1 MSSTHSNRSTPIS
14 RTTSTTTTTTKTTTT
29 TAYSYEHPD
38 KESLAATKIQAGYRG
53 YCTRKK
59 YGNLSLNSSLPS
71 SNYPSIS
78 TRQSYTIHQSPLRN
92 NNNNNNND
100 LENAATR
107 IQASYRGYLTRK
119 ALRDDNDN
127 ITQKQYK
134 PIKNVP
140 YYSNDKINK
149 TNNDHNIDNNN
160 DDDIDGKV
168 KAVTKI
174 QAGYRGYKTRKSLAP
189 LLNHHHHNQHHLISN
204 KENQNYLD
212 YKTIQQERD
221 NSNSHMNT
229 YSLYDP
235 ELAATKI
242 QATFRGYRTR
252 RHLPK

>member
-14 RTTSTTTTTTKTTTT
+14 RTPITVTNTSTTSTTTT
-29 TAYSYEHPD
+29 TAYSYQYPNYLD

-71 SNYPSIS
+71 SNYNVTS
-78 TRQSYTIHQSPLRN
+78 TIYQLPLK
-92 NNNNNNND
+92 NNND

-119 ALRDDNDN
+119 SLRDDN
-127 ITQKQYK
+127 ITNKYI
-134 PIKNVP
+134 PIKNIT
-140 YYSNDKINK
+140 YYNDKINK
-149 TNNDHNIDNNN
+149 INGNRNQNNDD

-189 LLNHHHHNQHHLISN
+189 LLHPHNNNNNNNQHNLLLSN
-204 KENQNYLD
+204 KENQNYFD
-212 YKTIQQERD
+212 YKCINQD
-221 NSNSHMNT
+221 KHNNNH
-229 YSLYDP
+229 LHDP

-242 QATFRGYRTR
+242 QAIYRGYRTR